1 MILLN
6 LEISGLRVQASLGN
20 SAAVAVAVAA
30 DARAV
35 VAVIVVV
42 VAAVFAAAVAAVVV
56 DAAAGEAPIVVAA
69 AVAVQ
74 SGITVVGSWT
84 WTFDVTDWMKP
95 VAAGREP
102 AASVAED
109 GTKVS
114 QGLKLLAFASTT
126 AVIKNS
132 ASLLAVHS
140 EPTQI
145 AEGS

>member
-1 MILLN
+1 M
-6 LEISGLRVQASLGN
+6 GN

-69 AVAVQ
+69 AAAVAVQ

-95 VAAGREP
+95 VAAGREL

-126 AVIKNS
+126 AVI
-132 ASLLAVHS
+132 SLLAVHS

>member
-20 SAAVAVAVAA
+20 SAAVAAAA

-126 AVIKNS
+126 AVI
-132 ASLLAVHS
+132 SLLAVHS